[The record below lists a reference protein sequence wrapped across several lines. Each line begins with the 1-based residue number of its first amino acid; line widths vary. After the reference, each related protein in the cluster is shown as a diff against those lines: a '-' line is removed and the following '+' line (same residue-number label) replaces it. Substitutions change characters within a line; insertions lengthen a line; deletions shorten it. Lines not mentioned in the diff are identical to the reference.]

1 MAESKYIPWKRIAVE
16 GAAIV
21 ASILLAF
28 AIDAR
33 WSDFQRD
40 EHLRLVLDRLAENF
54 VENIAL
60 TSDNIDLAT
69 SGRTQLLK
77 FIYFDP
83 DETNAIPPDGGFSLI
98 SPIARP
104 YTDISN
110 NSIIISVLDRED
122 LAPISSDGLIDAVN
136 RWRGRVE
143 QVQAKELQLEVIEQE
158 ALGELA
164 RHPQLAMIYGDLF
177 ENMDT
182 DLDDKALISVRRDER
197 VTAIAV
203 KKSVFLITYIRHLEA
218 LREEAKYALS
228 EIRALQPA
236 SQPDDAD

>member
-1 MAESKYIPWKRIAVE
+1 MNQDQKIQWKRISAEAVV
-16 GAAIV
+16 IV

-33 WSDFQRD
+33 WSDIQRD
-40 EHLRLVLDRLAENF
+40 DHLRSVLDRLAENF

-83 DETNAIPPDGGFSLI
+83 DDTNTIPPDGGFDLI
-98 SPIARP
+98 TPISRP

-110 NSIIISVLDRED
+110 NSVIISVLDRED
-122 LAPISSDGLIDAVN
+122 LAPISSDGLIDAIN

-177 ENMDT
+177 ENLDT
-182 DLDDKALISVRRDER
+182 DLGDKALISVRRDER
-197 VTAIAV
+197 VTG
-203 KKSVFLITYIRHLEA
+203 
-218 LREEAKYALS
+218 
-228 EIRALQPA
+228 
-236 SQPDDAD
+236 